1 METREDRADGGDDRD
16 VHERAEELRVALRAE
31 LLDRMLGTL
40 GVTGTG
46 ASPTAGD
53 GEVQQR
59 EQAQWRRL
67 VQEIRESGE
76 RELVDDLIDVE
87 YAASEDEARTARW
100 EERKRRATK
109 EDVVALEGWL
119 DRVRSS
125 GGADS

>member
-1 METREDRADGGDDRD
+1 MGTREDGADGSDDRD
-16 VHERAEELRVALRAE
+16 LNERAEELRVALRAE

-40 GVTGTG
+40 GVAGTV
-46 ASPTAGD
+46 ASPTGGD
-53 GEVQQR
+53 GERQQG

-125 GGADS
+125 GGS